1 MKRNSSSI
9 SNAANASS
17 LWTSGLRMNVV
28 NELVSD
34 SISIFRR
41 LFSLKL
47 ERKSNDIN
55 NLTKI
60 YPKFV

>member
-1 MKRNSSSI
+1 
-9 SNAANASS
+9 
-17 LWTSGLRMNVV
+17 MNVV

-34 SISIFRR
+34 SISMFKS
-41 LFSLKL
+41 LFVFNK